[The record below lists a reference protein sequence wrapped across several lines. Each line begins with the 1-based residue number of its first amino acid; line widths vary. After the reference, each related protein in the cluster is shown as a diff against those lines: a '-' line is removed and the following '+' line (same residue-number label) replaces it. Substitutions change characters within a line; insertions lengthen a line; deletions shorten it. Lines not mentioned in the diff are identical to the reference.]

1 LKENPS
7 LLRINSR
14 SKRNIKWRKETM
26 KIEKTFKAIATFG
39 MILLIIVSI
48 SVNVFAQKG
57 NSNINRG
64 IYTTINQMETGTL
77 SQAEIDGLLLMRE
90 EEKLARDVYTALYE
104 KWNLRAFESIGQG
117 SETTHMDAMKTLL
130 DRYGLEDPVG
140 EDVPGVFQ
148 NEELQKAYDELIEKG
163 SQSIEDAILVG
174 AYIEDLDIYDLER
187 LIKET
192 DNDDIKIV
200 YQNLLKGSRN
210 HLRAFDRQLQ
220 RYNISYEAQFL
231 TQEEYDRIAYSRQEA
246 GGAISDP
253 DYKF

>member
-1 LKENPS
+1 
-7 LLRINSR
+7 
-14 SKRNIKWRKETM
+14 M
-26 KIEKTFKAIATFG
+26 KIEKTYKGIITFG
-39 MILLIIVSI
+39 MILFIMDSI
-48 SVNVFAQKG
+48 STNIFAQKG
-57 NSNINRG
+57 NNNIERG
-64 IYTTINQMETGTL
+64 IVTIIDEMEAGKL
-77 SQAEIDGLLLMRE
+77 SQGEIDGLLLMRE

-104 KWNLRAFESIGQG
+104 KWNLRAFQSIGQG

-130 DRYGLEDPVG
+130 GRYGLEDPVG

-163 SQSIEDAILVG
+163 NKSIEDAILVG
-174 AYIEDLDIYDLER
+174 AYIEDLDIFDLQR
-187 LIKET
+187 LIEET

-231 TQEEYDRIAYSRQEA
+231 TQEEYDRIAYSRQES
-246 GGAISDP
+246 GGAITDP
-253 DYKF
+253 DYKY

>member
-1 LKENPS
+1 
-7 LLRINSR
+7 
-14 SKRNIKWRKETM
+14 M
-26 KIEKTFKAIATFG
+26 KIEKTFKAIIAFG
-39 MILLIIVSI
+39 MILFIIVSI
-48 SVNVFAQKG
+48 SANVFAQRW
-57 NSNINRG
+57 NNNLDRG
-64 IYTTINQMETGTL
+64 IDTIIDKMETSIL

-90 EEKLARDVYTALYE
+90 EEKLARDVYITLYE
-104 KWNLRAFESIGQG
+104 KWNLRTFEYIGQG
-117 SETTHMDAMKTLL
+117 SETTHMDAMKNLL

-140 EDVPGVFQ
+140 ENIPGVFQ
-148 NEELQKAYDELIEKG
+148 NEELQNAYDELVEKG

-187 LIKET
+187 LIVET

-220 RYNISYEAQFL
+220 RYNISYEAKFL
-231 TQEEYDRIAYSRQEA
+231 TQKEYDRIASSTQEA

>member
-1 LKENPS
+1 MKENFY
-7 LLRINSR
+7 LLRITSR
-14 SKRNIKWRKETM
+14 SKIDFKWRKKM
-26 KIEKTFKAIATFG
+26 KIKKAFKAIATFG
-39 MILLIIVSI
+39 MILMVIVSI
-48 SVNVFAQKG
+48 SANVFAQKG
-57 NSNINRG
+57 NNNINRG
-64 IYTTINQMETGTL
+64 IDTIIDEIETGTL

-90 EEKLARDVYTALYE
+90 EEKLARDVYTTLYE

-140 EDVPGVFQ
+140 EDIPGVFQ
-148 NEELQKAYDELIEKG
+148 NEELQKVYDELVEKG
-163 SQSIEDAILVG
+163 SQSIEDAVLVG
-174 AYIEDLDIYDLER
+174 AYIEDLDIYDLQR
-187 LIKET
+187 LIEET

-220 RYNISYEAQFL
+220 RYNISYQAQFL
-231 TQEEYDRIAYSRQEA
+231 TQEEYDRIASSTQET

>member
-1 LKENPS
+1 MKT
-7 LLRINSR
+7 
-14 SKRNIKWRKETM
+14 RKTL
-26 KIEKTFKAIATFG
+26 KAIT
-39 MILLIIVSI
+39 ILVIVLIITGSMF
-48 SVNVFAQKG
+48 SNVFAQRT
-57 NSNINRG
+57 NDNFERG
-64 IYTTINQMETGTL
+64 ITNVISTIETGEL
-77 SQAEIDGLLLMRE
+77 SEEEIEGLLLMRE
-90 EEKLARDVYTALYE
+90 EEKLARDVYTALYDQ
-104 KWNLRAFESIGQG
+104 WNLRTFDSIGQG

-140 EDVPGVFQ
+140 EDIPGVFK
-148 NEELQKAYDELIEKG
+148 NDELQKAYNELIEKG
-163 SQSIEDAILVG
+163 SHSIEDAILVG

-187 LIKET
+187 LIEET

-210 HLRAFDRQLQ
+210 HLRSFDRQLQ

-231 TQEEYDRIAYSRQEA
+231 TQEEYDRIAASKQES

>member
-1 LKENPS
+1 MKT
-7 LLRINSR
+7 
-14 SKRNIKWRKETM
+14 RKAV
-26 KIEKTFKAIATFG
+26 KAIITLVMVLSMTG
-39 MILLIIVSI
+39 SI
-48 SVNVFAQKG
+48 FTNVFAQR
-57 NSNINRG
+57 NNDNFERG
-64 IYTTINQMETGTL
+64 ISNVISSMETGEL
-77 SQAEIDGLLLMRE
+77 SNEEIEGLLLMRE
-90 EEKLARDVYTALYE
+90 EEKLARDVYTALYD
-104 KWNLRAFESIGQG
+104 KWNLRTFESIGQG

-148 NEELQKAYDELIEKG
+148 NEELQKAYDELVEKG
-163 SQSIEDAILVG
+163 SKSIEDAILVG
-174 AYIEDLDIYDLER
+174 AYIEDLDIYDLQR
-187 LIKET
+187 LIDET

-231 TQEEYDRIAYSRQEA
+231 TQEEYNRIAYSRQEA
-246 GGAISDP
+246 GGAITDP

>member
-1 LKENPS
+1 MKT
-7 LLRINSR
+7 
-14 SKRNIKWRKETM
+14 RKAV
-26 KIEKTFKAIATFG
+26 KAIITLV
-39 MILLIIVSI
+39 MVLSI
-48 SVNVFAQKG
+48 TGSIFTNVFAQR
-57 NSNINRG
+57 NNDNFERG
-64 IYTTINQMETGTL
+64 ISNVISTMETGEL
-77 SQAEIDGLLLMRE
+77 SEEEIEGLLLMRE
-90 EEKLARDVYTALYE
+90 EEKLARDVYTALYD
-104 KWNLRAFESIGQG
+104 KWNLRTFESIGQG

-148 NEELQKAYDELIEKG
+148 NEELQKAYDELVEKG
-163 SQSIEDAILVG
+163 SKSIEDAILVG
-174 AYIEDLDIYDLER
+174 AYIEDLDIYDLQR
-187 LIKET
+187 LIEET

-231 TQEEYDRIAYSRQEA
+231 TQEEYNRIASSRQEA
-246 GGAISDP
+246 GGAITDP